1 MIHRIAVLLFMRDE
15 AVASAKEGAVKM
27 FGGLMLIVGVSLTM
41 GLSGHG
47 PIDAVAE
54 QSVMPPAGQA
64 NDPTTPIYTPPKR
77 FLPRARVGGELRG
90 TEGKNPEIQA
100 IVPDHV
106 ALTVKK
112 SPAVNWYLSKPTTDE
127 IWFTLVDNRFIK
139 PLHEGPIP
147 SPKEEGIY
155 TIDLKDFGL
164 NLEPEVQ
171 YRWYVSLIRD
181 ANSHAPDIVAG
192 GIIERC
198 EFNACLTEVAP
209 DLTCNQQSVYTNAR
223 GGFWYDA
230 MSCLC
235 TLIETKPTDASL
247 RRLRAQLLKEIGLH
261 GVAEWDLRSIQAPT
275 R

>member
-1 MIHRIAVLLFMRDE
+1 
-15 AVASAKEGAVKM
+15 
-27 FGGLMLIVGVSLTM
+27 M
-41 GLSGHG
+41 GLFGPATTLVVADQPAVSQSG
-47 PIDAVAE
+47 
-54 QSVMPPAGQA
+54 
-64 NDPTTPIYTPPKR
+64 PTEDVQLPIYTPPKK
-77 FLPRARVGGELRG
+77 LTQRARVGGELRG
-90 TEGKNPEIQA
+90 TEGKDPEVQA

-112 SPAVNWYLSKPTTDE
+112 NPALNWYLSKPTTDE
-127 IWFTLVDNRFIK
+127 IWFTLVDSRFIK

-147 SPKEEGIY
+147 SPKKEGIY

-164 NLEPEVQ
+164 DLDPEVQ

-181 ANSHAPDIVAG
+181 ANSHAPDIIVG

-198 EFNACLTEVAP
+198 EFNACLIVGSP

-235 TLIETKPTDASL
+235 TLIETKPIDASL

-261 GVAEWDLRSIQAPT
+261 GVAEWDLRSIQAPA